1 MCQKMA
7 KRYQVQWASNK
18 RGIFWHFVLLIICD
32 LWQFWL
38 LCVFSQIH
46 AAFTTNGRKVCVS
59 YFILHITNAIILTYI
74 VHDDINYFFT
84 IYSSF
89 FNFDNPEL
97 NKVIVKEIQNLYI
110 EQKKQFSK
118 PTNIVLA
125 NANGIPQEFL
135 FN

>member
-1 MCQKMA
+1 MKSFKHIEIVKAINEKFNLTSYSQGNFIYFKKNNCEIGFIEKIPQ
-7 KRYQVQWASNK
+7 NK
-18 RGIFWHFVLLIICD
+18 
-32 LWQFWL
+32 
-38 LCVFSQIH
+38 
-46 AAFTTNGRKVCVS
+46 
-59 YFILHITNAIILTYI
+59 
-74 VHDDINYFFT
+74 NYFFT